1 MIKNVK
7 PLRIAGVG
15 YCVPENVITNDDLT
29 KLYDTSDEWIYS
41 RTGIKE
47 RRVVSGNENAVDL
60 GFGAAK
66 MAINNAGLKPEAIDC
81 VIAASSAPPQLY
93 PALSCNVQT
102 RLGIPNYVPSFDLTA
117 ACTGLIYALQVARGL
132 IGAGIYKNILL
143 IAADNNSRLVD
154 WEDRGTSILFGDG
167 AGAMV
172 VTEAEDGVDDI
183 LSLDVR
189 ANGSIGQYIYMN
201 IPGKNCPLVEPCD
214 EVDAK
219 IHMAGRDVYK
229 FVVTTLPKYIDKC
242 IEDAGMSASDINY
255 LIPHQANQRIIEAL
269 QQRLD
274 YSDDKVISNI
284 KYYGNTSAASI
295 PIALVEGVEQG
306 KIKLGST
313 AILCGFGAGMT
324 WGAAVVRLRDG
335 ICG

>member
-1 MIKNVK
+1 MTQNAK
-7 PLRIAGVG
+7 PIRIAGVG
-15 YCVPENVITNDDLT
+15 YSVPNTVLTNDDLT
-29 KLYDTSDEWIYS
+29 KLYETSDEWIYT

-60 GFGAAK
+60 GFEAAQK
-66 MAINNAGLKPEAIDC
+66 AIEKSGFKPEEIDC
-81 VIAASSAPPQLY
+81 VIAAASAPPQLY
-93 PALSCNVQT
+93 PALACSIQS
-102 RLGIPNYVPSFDLTA
+102 RLGIPNFVPSFDITA

-132 IGAGIYKNILL
+132 IGSGLYKNILL
-143 IAADNNSRLVD
+143 VAADNNSRLVD
-154 WEDRGTSILFGDG
+154 WADRGTSILFGDG

-189 ANGSIGQYIYMN
+189 ADGEIGQYIYLDT
-201 IPGKNCPLVEPCD
+201 PGKNCPLVEPFEEGD
-214 EVDAK
+214 SK

-229 FVVTTLPKYIDKC
+229 FVVTTLPKYVDKC
-242 IEDAGMSASDINY
+242 IEEAGMTAADIDY

-269 QQRLD
+269 QQRLE
-274 YSDDKVISNI
+274 YSDEKVISNI

-324 WGAAVVRLRDG
+324 WGAAVVRLREG
-335 ICG
+335 IC